1 MVAMSDGGLRVK
13 LADPP
18 AGFGG
23 VVEDCPAG
31 DASGEL
37 EHVAEPLTDT
47 PGGLAPRIPGLAPR
61 PSAGM

>member
-1 MVAMSDGGLRVK
+1 MVK